1 MRTSPLAEAGIE
13 NENMM
18 NKVLGGGIG
27 RLIACVVAGC
37 FKNPCASNWLRWRL
51 ATCLLSPCVGTSWPS
66 ELPAGRTG
74 KNRIPSRWTGKATT
88 IYGDLWKV
96 NATPTILLNRV
107 AHPGLHAYWDQV
119 QSATFL
125 TPSSAVELSET
136 FWTATLSDGSKVQ
149 IRPRGEAL
157 SLVVFGERLD
167 IPWPILRGARI
178 ATEPT
183 RILAEI
189 DPGEF
194 GFDGLLRNRAFPV
207 EDLGG
212 RRFTLKWEDIQKI
225 ERKDAETTAPEHWR
239 LSHVIACRSFDGREQ
254 SVVTPISI
262 LRVSGRGG
270 EWVLPS
276 TRISRAVLNS
286 DGSHSVETTAGEWL
300 TGKIRPVILPL
311 VERAEALPS
320 RLTDFQ
326 SLSWDNEPAEY
337 PEEYAV
343 WRLKSG
349 DLMVGK
355 WLNPPEEPA
364 APLRVKSQAMA
375 QAAPLPIRMDGRWPV
390 SRFEV
395 EHWASGARINLSAS
409 EVEAVGRGSVS
420 QMPPALV
427 PNGPSAIRSDEVLLS
442 GGAFK
447 MGRGAGE
454 GGADELPP
462 VELFVEPF
470 WMANTPVTVTQFA
483 EFVAATKHVAESE
496 RTPGAATWRAPVLR
510 RAGGACRLRVMARCC
525 SLLQLAQRQGRA
537 EPLLAVGRPEE
548 PVVFLPDRNGYRLP
562 LEAEWEFAA
571 RSADRTSSI
580 LGETRTT
587 KRKPLNWPIS
597 VYPAIHRIRGPT
609 PIRSRRFRIL
619 PADSTIWP
627 ATSGSGARTFTIRRL
642 CRCLLRGESPPAIS
656 MLHWALKPGADAWR
670 ALSQRLEFCDAPPR
684 PRPGADERPRVGFR
698 VARNAEPLKP

>member
-1 MRTSPLAEAGIE
+1 MKNT
-13 NENMM
+13 M
-18 NKVLGGGIG
+18 NKVFWAVGLAAS
-27 RLIACVVAGC
+27 IACGQAVSQEQPVRIEL
-37 FKNPCASNWLRWRL
+37 ASGWRL
-51 ATCLLSPCVGTSWPS
+51 ATALAYRPLRLET
-66 ELPAGRTG
+66 LAGRLNFQPG
-74 KNRIPSRWTGKATT
+74 ELAKIEFQADGRGKATT

-194 GFDGLLRNRAFPV
+194 GFDGLLRNMAFPV

-496 RTPGAATWRAPVLR
+496 RTPGAATWRAP
-510 RAGGACRLRVMARCC
+510 GF
-525 SLLQLAQRQGRA
+525 AQRPEAPVVCVSWRDAVRYCNWRSAKAGLN
-537 EPLLAVGRPEE
+537 PCYAVGRPEE

-571 RSADRTSSI
+571 RSGGQDFIYPWGDEDDEAKAVELANFRLSGNSPD
-580 LGETRTT
+580 
-587 KRKPLNWPIS
+587 PWPYTNPVKAFPHS
-597 VYPAIHRIRGPT
+597 PGGFYDLAGNVWEWCQDVY
-609 PIRSRRFRIL
+609 RSD
-619 PADSTIWP
+619 AYV
-627 ATSGSGARTFTIRRL
+627 AA
-642 CRCLLRGESPPAIS
+642 LRGESLAGNLNAPLGLEARRVMRGGS
-656 MLHWALKPGADAWR
+656 YHNG
-670 ALSQRLEFCDAPPR
+670 LEFLRCAAR
-684 PRPGADERPRVGFR
+684 GHGLERMSAPRVGFR